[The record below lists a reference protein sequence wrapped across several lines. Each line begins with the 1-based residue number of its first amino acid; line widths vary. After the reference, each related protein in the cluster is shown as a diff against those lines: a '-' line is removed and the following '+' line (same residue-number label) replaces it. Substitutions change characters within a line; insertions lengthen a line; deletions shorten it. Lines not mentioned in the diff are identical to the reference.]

1 MTWVAV
7 VASLALIEYVV
18 ILMLTGQAR
27 GRFGVPAPATTG
39 NPSFERY
46 FRVQQNT
53 IEQLVIFLPALYLF
67 ASFVSENIAAVLGL
81 VFVLGRVIY
90 ARGYIEDP
98 AKRGPGFLLTLR
110 PQPDPPAGRTDRSDP
125 WPTLL
130 THASRGDK
138 C

>member
-1 MTWVAV
+1 MAPVAI
-7 VASLALIEYVV
+7 VASLALVEYVV

-53 IEQLVIFLPALYLF
+53 IEQLVIFLPSLYLF
-67 ASFVSENIAAVLGL
+67 AAFVHEGTAAGLGL
-81 VFVLGRVIY
+81 VFIVGRAVY

-98 AKRGPGFLLTLR
+98 AKRGPGFLLTFV
-110 PQPDPPAGRTDRSDP
+110 PNIA
-125 WPTLL
+125 LL
-130 THASRGDK
+130 LGGLIGAIGAQLG
-138 C
+138 